1 MMVLLKSNGLT
12 ALGKV
17 KDLPFIFNDYPLDIT
32 LKEYLNRHLN

>member
-1 MMVLLKSNGLT
+1 MLVLFKSTGLT

-32 LKEYLNRHLN
+32 LKEYLRMHLN